1 MTQNLTS
8 ARGISPGKV
17 LHREL
22 QARGWTQ
29 KYLAKIMGFQ
39 VETIKAIILGNK
51 EITLEI
57 AIGLSQVLGTSA
69 EFWINLEA
77 KYQLHLSGEKR

>member
-29 KYLAKIMGFQ
+29 KYLAEIMGCG
-39 VETIKAIILGNK
+39 VKNIDEIIQEAK
-51 EITLEI
+51 EITPEI
-57 AIGLSQVLGTSA
+57 AIELSQALGTSA
-69 EFWINLEA
+69 EFWINLET
-77 KYQLHLSGEKR
+77 KYQLHLSGK

>member
-8 ARGISPGKV
+8 AKAISPGKV

-29 KYLAKIMGFQ
+29 KYLAEIMGYEIKIINEIIQ
-39 VETIKAIILGNK
+39 ETK
-51 EITLEI
+51 EITSEI
-57 AIGLSQVLGTSA
+57 AIELSKALGTSA

-77 KYQLHLSGEKR
+77 KYQLYLSGKE